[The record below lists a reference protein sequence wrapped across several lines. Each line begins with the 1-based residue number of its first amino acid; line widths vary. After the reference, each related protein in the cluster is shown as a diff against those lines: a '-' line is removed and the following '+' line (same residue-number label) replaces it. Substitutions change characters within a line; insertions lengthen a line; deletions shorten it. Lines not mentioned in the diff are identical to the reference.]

1 MKTFIDQYRTMIE
14 EAAGTFTMTQLQE
27 IVGVDRRN
35 VRKWVDGSGF
45 PRADSLAKLADAMG
59 YRLVKTGLN
68 SDDHIEA
75 EGFVKT
81 EHGYAREIDLA
92 EYEIVPLVKD
102 PNLLSSDDYVLPDSN
117 IRHYTLVHKS
127 TPTLNQCSPNLIA
140 VKVTEVA
147 IGTLLEKSDVVIIDR
162 GDTEI
167 ENGRIYLVRTP
178 EPESRTM
185 LRRVILDASGHL
197 TFYAQSHNV
206 EPCTFHLDRYG
217 GAIKKAILG
226 RGVRIRGDLRNL

>member
-59 YRLVKTGLN
+59 YRLVKTGLDSN
-68 SDDHIEA
+68 DRIQA
-75 EGFVKT
+75 ENFVKT
-81 EHGYAREIDLA
+81 KDGTYAREIDLA
-92 EYEIVPLVKD
+92 DFEIVPLVKD
-102 PNLLSSDDYVLPDSN
+102 PDLLSTDDYLLPDGN
-117 IRHYTLVHKS
+117 IRHYALVHKS
-127 TPTLNQCSPNLIA
+127 TPTLNECSPNLIA
-140 VKVTEVA
+140 VKVTEKA

-162 GDTEI
+162 EDTEI

-178 EPESRTM
+178 EGQTM
-185 LRRVILDASGHL
+185 LRRVAIDPSGVLIFHS
-197 TFYAQSHNV
+197 QNHNV
-206 EPCTFHLDRYG
+206 TPLAFPLSAYG
-217 GAIKKAILG
+217 GDIKKAILG
-226 RGVRIRGDLRNL
+226 RGVRFRGDLRKL